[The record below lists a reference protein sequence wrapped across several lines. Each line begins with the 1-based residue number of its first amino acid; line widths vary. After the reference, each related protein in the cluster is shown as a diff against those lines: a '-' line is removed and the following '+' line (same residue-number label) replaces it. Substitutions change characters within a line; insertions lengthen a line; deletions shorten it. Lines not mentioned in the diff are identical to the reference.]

1 MPEEQKKLGL
11 LKTFFR
17 RSPRGGW
24 EIQAMRGIYLRPR
37 QNSGRED
44 FFEIA
49 DELLTIQPNIAGT
62 TTGILGQSIVP
73 VVAHSHGELEMRC
86 LGTGFFISCSGL
98 LITAAHVITDPITRR
113 NGFAK
118 PVDDRNWRLEDGSL
132 GVMVRL
138 PSLPP
143 ESRYI
148 FRSIEWASFLGQRT
162 ENPLPITGIDLKLNS
177 DAAVCKVAPL
187 PADVPFQPLAIVQR
201 NLAGVGMG
209 VGKRATAIGYGTMER
224 IPLRNES
231 GRLIPEHLPFD
242 MHVSSGI
249 ILERFPDNLV
259 KKHVPSP
266 GPCFSA
272 ALRLPHGMSGSPI
285 FDDEGVY
292 VHGVVST
299 GWDLGGDAEPL
310 GFGSMLAP
318 SMGIPIGPL
327 GDKTLTELHSMD
339 EHGFP
344 KLSGPGL

>member
-17 RSPRGGW
+17 RDPGAHW
-24 EIQAMRGIYLRPR
+24 AIQAMQGIYLRPR
-37 QNSGRED
+37 QDAGPED
-44 FFEIA
+44 FFAIA
-49 DELLTIQPNIAGT
+49 DELVVVQPNIAGA

-73 VVAHSHGELEMRC
+73 IVAHSHGELEMRC
-86 LGTGFFISCSGL
+86 LGTGFFVSCSGL
-98 LITAAHVITDPITRR
+98 LITAAHVITDPITRKDAY
-113 NGFAK
+113 AK
-118 PVDDRNWRLEDGSL
+118 PIDDRTWQVENGSL

-148 FRSIEWASFLGQRT
+148 FQPIEWAAFLGERT
-162 ENPLPITGIDLKLNS
+162 ESPLPIAGLDLKLNS
-177 DAAVCKVAPL
+177 DVAVCKVAPIQ
-187 PADVPFQPLAIVQR
+187 ADAPFQPLAIVHR
-201 NLAGVGMG
+201 NLVGVGMG
-209 VGKRATAIGYGTMER
+209 VGKRATAIGYGAMAR
-224 IPLRNES
+224 IPLKNES

-242 MHVSSGI
+242 MHVSSGL
-249 ILERFPDNLV
+249 ILERFPDNWV
-259 KKHVPSP
+259 KKDVPSP

-299 GWDLGGDAEPL
+299 GWDLSADAEPL

-318 SMGIPIGPL
+318 SMGVPIGPL
-327 GDKTLTELHSMD
+327 NNKTLTELHSMD

-344 KLSGPGL
+344 NLSGPGI

>member
-1 MPEEQKKLGL
+1 MTEEQKKLGL

-17 RSPRGGW
+17 RDPRGHW
-24 EIQAMRGIYLRPR
+24 AIQAIQGIYLRQR

-49 DELLTIQPNIAGT
+49 DELLVIQPDIVGT
-62 TTGILGQSIVP
+62 TTDILGQSIVP
-73 VVAHSHGELEMRC
+73 VVAHSHAELEMRC

-98 LITAAHVITDPITRR
+98 LITAAHVITDPITRK

-118 PVDDRNWRLEDGSL
+118 PVGDRNWQLEDGSL

-138 PSLPP
+138 PSLSP

-148 FRSIEWASFLGQRT
+148 FRPIEWAAFLGQRT
-162 ENPLPITGIDLKLNS
+162 ENPLPIAGIDLKLNS
-177 DAAVCKVAPL
+177 DVAVCKVAPIQ
-187 PADVPFQPLAIVQR
+187 ADVPFQPLAIVQR
-201 NLAGVGMG
+201 NMAGVGMG
-209 VGKRATAIGYGTMER
+209 VGKRATAIGYGAMER

-231 GRLIPEHLPFD
+231 GRLIPEHLPFE
-242 MHVSSGI
+242 MHVSSGL
-249 ILERFPDNLV
+249 ILERFPDNWV
-259 KKHVPSP
+259 KKDVPSP

-272 ALRLPHGMSGSPI
+272 TLQVPHGMSGSPI

-299 GWDLGGDAEPL
+299 GWDLDAHAEPL

-318 SMGIPIGPL
+318 SMAVPIGPL
-327 GDKTLTELHSMD
+327 NNKTLTELHNMD

-344 KLSGPGL
+344 KLSGPGI